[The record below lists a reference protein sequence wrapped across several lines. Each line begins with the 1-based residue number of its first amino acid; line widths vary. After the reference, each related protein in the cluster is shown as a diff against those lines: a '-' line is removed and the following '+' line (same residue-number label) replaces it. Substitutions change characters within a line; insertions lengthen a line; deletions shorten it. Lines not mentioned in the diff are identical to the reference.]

1 MRGVVLAG
9 GLGTRLLPMT
19 KVTNKHLL
27 PVAGLPMIYYPLKTL
42 KSMGLENVLIVTGP
56 EHCGDFIELL
66 SDGNE
71 LGLDLTYKVQTEA
84 KGIAHAIDLAEDFSN
99 KEEIAVILGDNIFE
113 DRVDRFDYKNGARI
127 YLKEVPDAYRFG
139 VAEIKNGKI
148 IGIEEK
154 PKEPKSDYAVTGLY
168 FYDNTV
174 FDRIKELKPSARGEF
189 EVTDLNM
196 SYVLDKKMDYRLLNG
211 FWSDAGTK
219 ESLSRATRFLENL
232 RKESSSV

>member
-1 MRGVVLAG
+1 MAG

-27 PVAGLPMIYYPLKTL
+27 PVAGMPMIYYPLNTL
-42 KSMGLENVLIVTGP
+42 KSMGLENVLIITGP
-56 EHCGDFIELL
+56 EHCGGFIALL
-66 SDGNE
+66 RNGSE

-84 KGIAHAIDLAEDFSN
+84 RGIAHAIGLAEDFSH
-99 KEEIAVILGDNIFE
+99 KESLAVILGDNIYE
-113 DRVDRFDYKNGARI
+113 DKFPAFCLDEGAKI
-127 YLKEVPDAYRFG
+127 FLKQVPYPGRFG

-154 PKEPKSDYAVTGLY
+154 PKNPKSEYAVTGLY

-174 FDRIKELKPSARGEF
+174 FDRIKKLKPSARGEF

-196 SYVLDKKMDYRLLNG
+196 GYVRDGKMDYNILKG

-219 ESLSRATRFLENL
+219 ESLSRATRFLED
-232 RKESSSV
+232 KTSSFK